1 MRIGPLTIRWTAD
14 VEREQA
20 EREKTEKV
28 QRKRIVLLT
37 AELIKLKAVLHRW
50 GLDQGVYGRG
60 AMRESK
66 TPRGAGVDI

>member
-20 EREKTEKV
+20 EKERQDQVK
-28 QRKRIVLLT
+28 RKRLILLT
-37 AELIKLKAVLHRW
+37 AKLIKLKAVLQRW
-50 GLDQGVYGRG
+50 GLDEGVYGRG

-66 TPRGAGVDI
+66 TPRGAGVNL